1 METPKTEPTWLTI
14 AKIVVKLATYAL
26 AIIGG
31 SSFTEGVEKLT
42 AML

>member
-1 METPKTEPTWLTI
+1 METQEPKKWVEI
-14 AKIVVKLATYAL
+14 VKIVVKLITYAL

-42 AML
+42 AMI